1 MIYKGR
7 AGPAA
12 GPVAAANKFWVNR
25 DLKPVRQDPQAALR
39 RLEKAGFKRQGAALV
54 DAGGVPVE
62 FSVVTNTNKTRER
75 MAAMIQQDLARIGI
89 KLNIVALDFPSLLER
104 FTRTLNYEAAMLVL
118 TNVDLDP
125 NGQMNVWL
133 SSAATHQWNPSQKSP
148 STLWEAEIDKLM
160 RAQAGTADEK
170 KRKGYFDRVQK
181 IVSEQAPFIYLVNRH
196 ALSAAAPGL
205 ANVQVIPLHP
215 HAYWNAEELWW
226 ARGGADASGGGR

>member
-89 KLNIVALDFPSLLER
+89 KLNIVALDFPSLL
-104 FTRTLNYEAAMLVL
+104 
-118 TNVDLDP
+118 
-125 NGQMNVWL
+125 
-133 SSAATHQWNPSQKSP
+133 
-148 STLWEAEIDKLM
+148 
-160 RAQAGTADEK
+160 
-170 KRKGYFDRVQK
+170 
-181 IVSEQAPFIYLVNRH
+181 
-196 ALSAAAPGL
+196 
-205 ANVQVIPLHP
+205 
-215 HAYWNAEELWW
+215 
-226 ARGGADASGGGR
+226 